1 MMNSIRRLNILLS
14 LLIIGL
20 SASAQINISGV
31 ETTVRKEETELEKYS
46 AEIENQHK
54 IVYSCLKDF
63 KKLGLGKDFGTLLK
77 SRKEHIEARL
87 MCNDI

>member
-1 MMNSIRRLNILLS
+1 
-14 LLIIGL
+14 
-20 SASAQINISGV
+20 
-31 ETTVRKEETELEKYS
+31 LERYS

-77 SRKEHIEARL
+77 SRKEYIEARL
-87 MCNDI
+87 KCFDILEGEKTLLL

>member
-1 MMNSIRRLNILLS
+1 MKEQITL
-14 LLIIGL
+14 
-20 SASAQINISGV
+20 AQINISGV
-31 ETTVRKEETELEKYS
+31 EKTVRKEETELEKYS

-87 MCNDI
+87 MCYDI